1 MMSETKFEDLTIQS
15 NFMFKHVMG
24 NKGLCQRFIS
34 NVMKCDVVDLEYIET
49 EKELEPYFDSK
60 CVRLDVIVVDRN
72 NNRYNLE
79 MQVRNV
85 IGKETKLPLLP
96 KRARYYQSVMDMDML
111 QKGQTYDKLSPLVLV
126 FVCAFD
132 LFKEGR
138 YVYTFKSR
146 CLENLDLELA
156 NDVTTMFLNANGVA
170 GDVTPQMVNFL
181 EYVKTKVPNDAYTRE
196 LEAEVAR
203 LKLDKEVRRKYMVLQ
218 AELRDTEIVAF
229 EAGEAKG
236 RAVGLAEGR
245 EEGHAAGLAQG
256 LAEGLAEGEAKKSR
270 ETALEM
276 LKDREPLTKIMK
288 YSKLAKEDILLLA
301 KENGIE
307 AVVA

>member
-1 MMSETKFEDLTIQS
+1 MEETKFEDLTIQS

-181 EYVKTKVPNDAYTRE
+181 EYVKTQVPNDAYTRE

-218 AELRDTEIVAF
+218 AELRDTKIVAF

-236 RAVGLAEGR
+236 HAAGLA
-245 EEGHAAGLAQG
+245 EGHAAGLAEGRDEG
-256 LAEGLAEGEAKKSR
+256 LAQGLAEGEAKKSR

>member
-1 MMSETKFEDLTIQS
+1 MEETKFEDLTIQS

-170 GDVTPQMVNFL
+170 GNVTPQMVNFL

-236 RAVGLAEGR
+236 
-245 EEGHAAGLAQG
+245 HAAGLA
-256 LAEGLAEGEAKKSR
+256 EGEAKGEAKKSR
-270 ETALEM
+270 ETAIKM
-276 LKDREPLTKIMK
+276 LKKHKPLSEI
-288 YSKLAKEDILLLA
+288 KEFTDISEEEIVRLA
-301 KENGIE
+301 KENGLEVIGG
-307 AVVA
+307 

>member
-1 MMSETKFEDLTIQS
+1 MEETKFEDLTIQS

-181 EYVKTKVPNDAYTRE
+181 EYVKIKVPNDAYTRE

-236 RAVGLAEGR
+236 HAAGLA
-245 EEGHAAGLAQG
+245 EGHAAGLAEGRDEG
-256 LAEGLAEGEAKKSR
+256 LAQGLAEGEAKKSR

>member
-1 MMSETKFEDLTIQS
+1 MMSETKFDDLTIQS

-236 RAVGLAEGR
+236 RAVGLADGR